1 MIVESQ
7 QMMTIT
13 LKSRMIG
20 KKEKALVKRE
30 ELALKVIFLHNQCS
44 LRIFLN
50 AYKDIFAEADIFL

>member
-1 MIVESQ
+1 
-7 QMMTIT
+7 MMTIT